1 MQKFVATDKVLLL
14 FSVTCRRKVGCFYLN
29 LRDGVMEAGGG
40 GEQTHYDLSAVPDGA
55 DLTKLGSPTSLQK
68 GCKK

>member
-40 GEQTHYDLSAVPDGA
+40 VGGTDTLRPVCCA
-55 DLTKLGSPTSLQK
+55 
-68 GCKK
+68 